1 MIESKEIIS
10 EFKTLIESSGFDLY
24 GICDAKIPQ
33 EDKEN
38 ILTWV
43 REGKHGKM
51 DWYPKN
57 MDLRL

>member
-33 EDKEN
+33 EDKETFLPGFRKEN
-38 ILTWV
+38 MGRWIGIRKTWIFV
-43 REGKHGKM
+43 
-51 DWYPKN
+51 
-57 MDLRL
+57 